1 MHTRHPNG
9 LQEVRPIAHSIPAA
23 VTASGL
29 SRTWLYGAM
38 LRGDLP
44 FVQMGGRRLILDDDL
59 RALLMKNRVADGEQ
73 TG

>member
-1 MHTRHPNG
+1 MNTKHPNG
-9 LQEVRPIAHSIPAA
+9 LPVAHPIAHSIPAA
-23 VTASGL
+23 VKASGL

-38 LRGDLP
+38 QRGELA

-59 RALLMKNRVADGEQ
+59 RALLMRNRVSDGEQ